1 MSEREQR
8 KQNKKS
14 VLGKVFSV
22 LKQTWKACKQDHA
35 LGIGLIAVSIIRNG
49 TMLQQVTFYNW
60 VNSFTIGLDPK
71 LEPKQAKAIWQ

>member
-1 MSEREQR
+1 MSEREIR

-14 VLGKVFSV
+14 VFGKVYSV

-35 LGIGLIAVSIIRNG
+35 LGIGLIAVSVIRNG

-60 VNSFTIGLDPK
+60 INIFTVGPDAILDS
-71 LEPKQAKAIWQ
+71 A

>member
-14 VLGKVFSV
+14 VLGKVWSV

-49 TMLQQVTFYNW
+49 TML
-60 VNSFTIGLDPK
+60 
-71 LEPKQAKAIWQ
+71 